1 VVLAWFM
8 QYRAKYLPRTIIDDQ
23 TSPSNR
29 AQLVSNLLPA
39 LIAHTRVAPEY
50 VVRIVRLLD
59 SGQLGIVCAPE
70 RLLEIRFIPIG
81 LHMIRLPLSKTAST
95 HTSLIYAPESGS
107 KFLRIVTL
115 CSIAPTAVASAV
127 GLFAGQTAPVTV
139 LSLAKLFLRLGILP
153 FG

>member
-1 VVLAWFM
+1 
-8 QYRAKYLPRTIIDDQ
+8 LPRTIIDDQ

-29 AQLVSNLLPA
+29 AQLVSDLLPA

-70 RLLEIRFIPIG
+70 RLLKIRFIPIG
-81 LHMIRLPLSKTAST
+81 LHMIRLPLSKKGSI
-95 HTSLIYAPESGS
+95 HTSLIYAPEFGS
-107 KFLRIVTL
+107 KSLRIVTL
-115 CSIAPTAVASAV
+115 CSIAATAVASAA